1 MASSSPSAPPRPTMA
16 SPALS
21 STSVPTNLDANQPHQ
36 SHHQPHLRARL
47 HALLQHTESHSG
59 SSPALSP
66 TSETGS
72 HHPTNPDAFS
82 SSTSLNSADHASP
95 SSQKSNSSPLKCKA
109 SKGAISV
116 LQNTT
121 QPSPSA
127 STSKAAL
134 ATSPPLKLAALPRS
148 LTTSNLD
155 RVGARSPRSGSHSSG
170 PSRASSLDPSRF
182 SADRNAQPSTA
193 AAQERQDESPIKQKR
208 QRPSIKVRIITWNMH
223 DSVPKGDLEVLL
235 GKAGQY
241 VPPDPDWDVSYDS
254 AEEESDTDG
263 QQKPRK
269 GAHVV
274 GQEDVPRADRIP
286 PLPHDDSHPYHL
298 LAIAGQECPW
308 GDGKRLATSVGMAG
322 ELGDFGKQKNRAVK
336 DKDKDKEKEKEKD
349 ASKDKDR
356 DKPSRAKEKQRSG
369 DSDSLPSAAADDSK
383 TTHSTV
389 DETPARGGANL
400 PSDGNSFPFLSGP
413 FSMALPGQPLT
424 SPWIGGSSMPGFS
437 TPLNEA
443 GTDDKSAVWPN
454 IGGKGWSDLCED
466 WLVRNQTA
474 KKDKDHKEKSFISG
488 ARLARALSQ
497 STAKKD
503 FALSKGSLTDHHHN
517 TPMQSMSAGVTPE
530 LSRAAS
536 PIGIPMSASV
546 PGTPNQST
554 FEGFNAF
561 LDAPSQF
568 PADPSAS
575 SASAEKRKRLV
586 PKLNLNPIELVKKS
600 AATGRSSPA
609 TFTDAECVA
618 SPVLLSPTALQ
629 PKSGHQLFQVTQ
641 APAPAASHAQSSDH
655 AGLPASTSAGG
666 LLAVPGTPAMSR
678 MSSSHS
684 LYKLASAA
692 DPTSPSVSPAATEV
706 HVEPPT
712 PSRTPSPYPST
723 ANGSGIPRDSASP
736 APPGVASIS
745 HEAAGANSKG
755 DERAFAD
762 AIPKALGPYE
772 LVIKERMMGCY
783 MAVYV
788 WRGCKDRVRG
798 ASRSHVKSGLLAG
811 RVGNKGGVG
820 ISLKLGTTRLLFVN
834 AHLAAHEDKVALRL
848 ANVAKV
854 KAALKVDS
862 FLDSSDP
869 RSRLE
874 DITEQFDHT
883 FWFGDLN
890 FRIDI
895 SRQHADWLMMN
906 KKYDQALAFDQ
917 LGKVLKEGDAFKGF
931 KEAPINFPPTYKYDV
946 LKTLKIKRNKT
957 LTSIR
962 NAVDIPDANITGAG
976 SSSRPATADLGTTPL
991 GESVIPEEGAV
1002 SFDAQ
1007 AGDANMSYIGPTE
1020 LDVEDVSARSEAAH
1034 GISPNTVDSKVES
1047 SEGQDADRSDEDRF
1061 SISSSSAFGSVTS
1074 SSGLA
1079 NNFHQTQEARLSQGV
1094 DPAFVREREIELQR
1108 QRQLAENTSAAQG
1121 PRFFSQGAA
1130 IKAKIK
1136 IMEMVRSA
1144 TNSNLKDK
1152 LGNVVSSGNQHGG
1165 GKKKWL
1171 NVLTDSPRKAMMPAS
1186 FSSDNN
1192 SIVESVSSMPSSAV
1206 EFSSSTLYT
1215 DEHSFTTGGR
1225 RGSLLS
1231 NDGALSSVDHGET
1244 AGFRSGWSMDGHT
1257 SSIDHENGSNASAP
1271 VLAGP
1276 RRSSLQ
1282 FAKATALA
1290 AAKAQREA
1298 KYPHLTGATAEQID
1312 FLEAQPYDTS
1322 AKQRVPSWCDR
1333 VLFRSTVPVDPE
1345 DDDDSDQ
1352 AKIGKAETHET
1363 GLGSRVGSALSNA
1376 LITPL
1381 RHAAERRHNMQAQR
1395 STSSGLIAAVAGSSS
1410 IAFASEQSMVPEA
1423 SLVDPVTRKGSTL
1436 RRERSNTTTA
1446 APVPPASSSPRA
1458 ETRTLAG
1465 VERTRAPHLL
1475 QRFLHPSR
1483 HRHHAK
1489 ALSPSLTF
1497 SDLTHEPNKD
1507 NSWAIKNG
1515 SMDVLP
1521 TSASLGLGL
1530 GTGLG
1535 LAGLENKAIS
1545 TVDLPSQVEERDN
1558 RFDGAA
1564 KKLTASPVVG
1574 EVQARVVIPP
1584 RQSSAA
1590 SSPVKP
1596 NNEPKPPIR
1605 SASFAAA
1612 LHSNGASPLPTPPL
1626 PSRSIPALPAGP
1638 RRTFSSHSAH
1648 NPQPITDKVGW
1659 MDSLSHHL
1667 PSFFAP
1673 AISALRSHR
1682 HASIVGAHLEAEK
1695 KDEAEKEE
1703 EEIVGP
1709 KKGRIECLLYKSLD
1723 DREMRILEGR
1733 SDHRPVIFVGAI
1745 GI

>member
-1 MASSSPSAPPRPTMA
+1 
-16 SPALS
+16 
-21 STSVPTNLDANQPHQ
+21 
-36 SHHQPHLRARL
+36 
-47 HALLQHTESHSG
+47 
-59 SSPALSP
+59 
-66 TSETGS
+66 
-72 HHPTNPDAFS
+72 
-82 SSTSLNSADHASP
+82 
-95 SSQKSNSSPLKCKA
+95 
-109 SKGAISV
+109 
-116 LQNTT
+116 
-121 QPSPSA
+121 
-127 STSKAAL
+127 
-134 ATSPPLKLAALPRS
+134 
-148 LTTSNLD
+148 
-155 RVGARSPRSGSHSSG
+155 
-170 PSRASSLDPSRF
+170 
-182 SADRNAQPSTA
+182 
-193 AAQERQDESPIKQKR
+193 
-208 QRPSIKVRIITWNMH
+208 
-223 DSVPKGDLEVLL
+223 
-235 GKAGQY
+235 
-241 VPPDPDWDVSYDS
+241 
-254 AEEESDTDG
+254 
-263 QQKPRK
+263 
-269 GAHVV
+269 
-274 GQEDVPRADRIP
+274 
-286 PLPHDDSHPYHL
+286 
-298 LAIAGQECPW
+298 
-308 GDGKRLATSVGMAG
+308 
-322 ELGDFGKQKNRAVK
+322 
-336 DKDKDKEKEKEKD
+336 
-349 ASKDKDR
+349 
-356 DKPSRAKEKQRSG
+356 
-369 DSDSLPSAAADDSK
+369 
-383 TTHSTV
+383 
-389 DETPARGGANL
+389 
-400 PSDGNSFPFLSGP
+400 
-413 FSMALPGQPLT
+413 MALPAQPLA

-437 TPLNEA
+437 TPLNQA
-443 GTDDKSAVWPN
+443 GHDDKSAAWPK
-454 IGGKGWSDLCED
+454 IGGEGWSDLCED
-466 WLVRNQTA
+466 WLCRNQTA

-497 STAKKD
+497 STSRKD
-503 FALSKGSLTDHHHN
+503 FAQSKESLADHHHSN
-517 TPMQSMSAGVTPE
+517 MPIHSLSAGVTPE

-561 LDAPSQF
+561 LDAPSH
-568 PADPSAS
+568 PPSDPSAS
-575 SASAEKRKRLV
+575 SANADKRKRLV
-586 PKLNLNPIELVKKS
+586 PKLNLNPLELVKKS
-600 AATGRSSPA
+600 AASGRSSPV

-618 SPVLLSPTALQ
+618 SPVLLSPTAVV
-629 PKSGHQLFQVTQ
+629 PKSGQQLFPATQ
-641 APAPAASHAQSSDH
+641 PPAQSASQTQPSEQ
-655 AGLPASTSAGG
+655 AGLPTSTSSGG

-678 MSSSHS
+678 MGSSHNLS
-684 LYKLASAA
+684 KLAAAA
-692 DPTSPSVSPAATEV
+692 DPSARSVSPAATEL

-712 PSRTPSPYPST
+712 PSRTPSPYPSVVD
-723 ANGSGIPRDSASP
+723 GSSTPRDSAFP
-736 APPGVASIS
+736 APPGTASIAN
-745 HEAAGANSKG
+745 EAGAAQRG
-755 DERAFAD
+755 AVGAFAD

-848 ANVAKV
+848 ANVAKI

-862 FLDSSDP
+862 FLPASDP

-962 NAVDIPDANITGAG
+962 NAVDIPGASGG
-976 SSSRPATADLGTTPL
+976 SGAATSRPGTADLAAGTPL

-1007 AGDANMSYIGPTE
+1007 PGDASMSYLGHSE
-1020 LDVEDVSARSEAAH
+1020 LDAEDISTRGQAPHR
-1034 GISPNTVDSKVES
+1034 ISPNTVDSKAES
-1047 SEGQDADRSDEDRF
+1047 SEGQDPDRSDEDRY
-1061 SISSSSAFGSVTS
+1061 SISSSSAFGSVAS
-1074 SSGLA
+1074 SSGFV
-1079 NNFHQTQEARLSQGV
+1079 NPFHQMQEARLSQGV
-1094 DPAFVREREIELQR
+1094 DPALVRERELELQR

-1130 IKAKIK
+1130 IKAKFK
-1136 IMEMVRSA
+1136 IMDMVRSA
-1144 TNSNLKDK
+1144 TNSNLKEK
-1152 LGNVVSSGNQHGG
+1152 LGNVVASDSQHG

-1171 NVLTDSPRKAMMPAS
+1171 NVLTDSPKKAAMLAS

-1192 SIVESVSSMPSSAV
+1192 SIVESVSSMPSPAV
-1206 EFSSSTLYT
+1206 ESFQQTPYT
-1215 DEHSFTTGGR
+1215 DEPSFTTGGGR
-1225 RGSLLS
+1225 RASLLS
-1231 NDGALSSVDHGET
+1231 NDGALSSVGHG
-1244 AGFRSGWSMDGHT
+1244 GWSVDGHT
-1257 SSIDHENGSNASAP
+1257 SSTDHESGSNASAP

-1333 VLFRSTVPVDPE
+1333 VLFRSTVPLEPE
-1345 DDDDSDQ
+1345 DDDDSDES
-1352 AKIGKAETHET
+1352 ARVGKAGAHET

-1381 RHAAERRHNMQAQR
+1381 RHAAERRHNMQTQR

-1410 IAFASEQSMVPEA
+1410 IAFASEQQVPAEA
-1423 SLVDPVTRKGSTL
+1423 SLVDPVARKASTA
-1436 RRERSNTTTA
+1436 RRERSNTTTTA
-1446 APVPPASSSPRA
+1446 HAPALSSPKA

-1465 VERTRAPHLL
+1465 VERTRPPHLL
-1475 QRFLHPSR
+1475 QRFLHHGR
-1483 HRHHAK
+1483 HRQHVK

-1497 SDLTHEPNKD
+1497 SDLTHQPNQD
-1507 NSWAIKNG
+1507 TSWAMKNG
-1515 SMDVLP
+1515 SVDILP
-1521 TSASLGLGL
+1521 TCASLGLGL

-1564 KKLTASPVVG
+1564 KKVASNPVIAQ
-1574 EVQARVVIPP
+1574 VQARVIIPP

-1590 SSPVKP
+1590 SSPVKSS
-1596 NNEPKPPIR
+1596 NDPKPPIR

-1612 LHSNGASPLPTPPL
+1612 LHNNDSNSPIPTPPL
-1626 PSRSIPALPAGP
+1626 PSRSVPALSAGP
-1638 RRTFSSHSAH
+1638 RRTLSSHSTHSTEA
-1648 NPQPITDKVGW
+1648 KVGW
-1659 MDSLSHHL
+1659 MDSLSSHL

-1682 HASIVGAHLEAEK
+1682 HPSTSHTPLDIEK
-1695 KDEAEKEE
+1695 KEEDEED
-1703 EEIVGP
+1703 EIIGP
-1709 KKGRIECLLYKSLD
+1709 KRGKIECLLYKSLD
-1723 DREMRILEGR
+1723 DREMRLLEGR